1 MDGSIGTDCGFG
13 DEVAAR
19 AAIEGSME
27 PGGGEAKAVI
37 ASRSVGRIGGIGVGT
52 DAIAVASARELWGAD
67 CRLARW
73 GANPAVGSALA
84 AAGGG
89 DMSAAKSAG
98 LLRIARAPWMTSW
111 FGITGSFELS
121 APLF

>member
-52 DAIAVASARELWGAD
+52 DAIAVASARELWAQTAGWRAGVPI
-67 CRLARW
+67 RLSGQHLLRR
-73 GANPAVGSALA
+73 
-84 AAGGG
+84 GGG
-89 DMSAAKSAG
+89 
-98 LLRIARAPWMTSW
+98 T
-111 FGITGSFELS
+111 
-121 APLF
+121 